1 MIGASSLH
9 REAYR
14 SNGRRIFRARAR
26 TSVVSRPPVESLSR
40 ENPVRAQPTFAA
52 QVMERA
58 GAADAHA
65 GAYAAADDPFD
76 SPAVVQRSPADR
88 ELFWQMEVRAEYLND
103 LRQDLGPG
111 DANPIDEMLK
121 RMLRSEKRPVQI
133 INPRLQQAGTCI
145 FEQYLWNRKED
156 GMVDIAR
163 FQGCPPGTHKL
174 TRLQEM
180 HPVRLK
186 STKTN
191 SAHSSNNCYMYSYCE
206 RCGVCGF
213 FNAVILNADS
223 NPMLQLSPDT
233 QPMKEM
239 HQGLQ
244 QLKDES
250 KALNEQMQGLKQ
262 QLKDEI
268 KQRIENQRKFWDIRK
283 TVNEDQKKQEQ
294 RLQQLEGRVEE
305 QQGIKK
311 LWDEVKLLKDCHE
324 VHDQRLQRIQEGP
337 GTAVTSADWTR
348 LEALYATLSTKL
360 QRVDATVEQLKLK
373 ETTVAQAALNDLE
386 TRVYHHI
393 QNTVIPNVLSRAMY
407 LHPNGMRIIP
417 NPPPSAPRP
426 TATTATATIRDGSST
441 SKGAVSLASTQ
452 SIFSTGSA
460 STGLEIRG
468 QQGGHKRARQ

>member
-1 MIGASSLH
+1 
-9 REAYR
+9 
-14 SNGRRIFRARAR
+14 
-26 TSVVSRPPVESLSR
+26 
-40 ENPVRAQPTFAA
+40 
-52 QVMERA
+52 
-58 GAADAHA
+58 
-65 GAYAAADDPFD
+65 
-76 SPAVVQRSPADR
+76 
-88 ELFWQMEVRAEYLND
+88 
-103 LRQDLGPG
+103 
-111 DANPIDEMLK
+111 
-121 RMLRSEKRPVQI
+121 
-133 INPRLQQAGTCI
+133 
-145 FEQYLWNRKED
+145 
-156 GMVDIAR
+156 MVDIAR

-191 SAHSSNNCYMYSYCE
+191 SAHSSDNCYMYSYCE

-223 NPMLQLSPDT
+223 NPLLQLSPDT

-305 QQGIKK
+305 QQGLKK
-311 LWDEVKLLKDCHE
+311 LLDEVKLLKDCHE

-337 GTAVTSADWTR
+337 GTAVTSADLTR

-373 ETTVAQAALNDLE
+373 ETTVAQAALNDLKLSLI
-386 TRVYHHI
+386 HI
-393 QNTVIPNVLSRAMY
+393 
-407 LHPNGMRIIP
+407 
-417 NPPPSAPRP
+417 
-426 TATTATATIRDGSST
+426 
-441 SKGAVSLASTQ
+441 
-452 SIFSTGSA
+452 
-460 STGLEIRG
+460 
-468 QQGGHKRARQ
+468 